1 MSLYFE
7 AATVLSGPS
16 NAGSLKSRIYTGQW
30 KSPPAQIYAL
40 VVEAAKYDGFIKQV
54 VDAAGLLSHEPK
66 LTPLLSLLLV
76 HDFLLSKRGIA
87 APSSHPLR
95 LAVERHKTRL
105 NAEFTKLRVRRG
117 CASKEELKRSLLQDQ
132 RTSQAF
138 SPRWIRINNALTT
151 LAQELETTFSTY
163 SPVDSLAELA
173 ADSDSDSDR
182 KRYYLDEHIP
192 DLLAIGPDSDIISTP
207 SYKEG
212 RLILQD
218 KASCFP
224 AYLLLGD
231 NPEQWSGDIIDGCAA
246 PGNKTTHL
254 ASLLSSRRKSD
265 GQQKNR
271 IFSLDA
277 SHSRSKILQ
286 EMVKKA
292 GVKDRVTVLPGQDFL
307 ALDPKDRRFQQ
318 VTALLLDPSC
328 SGSGITKRENI
339 PQLALPKSKSEL
351 ASTNASSRP
360 KNKKRKRGDETG
372 PTAAPAPASSSDN
385 TADSAR
391 LTKLANLQSQIIEHA
406 FRFPAATRVT
416 YSTCSIHRQENE
428 GVVAHVLAS
437 SIARRRGWRVEAR
450 ADQASGLHK
459 WHHRGVAPTSDTP
472 GDEETLSPEDTEACV
487 RCWPE
492 DEDGT
497 GGFFVAAFVRDADA
511 GEDEEDEGEE
521 EYDEEVWEG
530 CSSS

>member
-7 AATVLSGPS
+7 AASVFGGPS

-40 VVEAAKYDGFIKQV
+40 VVEVAKYNDCIKEI
-54 VDAAGLLSHEPK
+54 VDAAGILAHEPK
-66 LTPLLSLLLV
+66 LTPILSLLLV

-87 APSSHPLR
+87 APSNHPLR
-95 LAVERHKTRL
+95 LAVERHKSRL
-105 NAEFTKLRVRRG
+105 NAEFVKLRVRRG
-117 CASKEELKRSLLQDQ
+117 CASKEELKRSLLHDQ
-132 RTSQAF
+132 KASQIF
-138 SPRWIRINNALTT
+138 SPRWVRVNNALTT
-151 LAQELETTFSTY
+151 LAQELETTFSSY
-163 SPVDSLAELA
+163 SSIGSLSELA
-173 ADSDSDSDR
+173 SVPDH
-182 KRYYLDEHIP
+182 KKCYYLDEHIP
-192 DLLAIGPDSDIISTP
+192 DLLAISPKSDIIYMP

-231 NPEQWSGDIIDGCAA
+231 NPGHWSGDIIDGCAA

-254 ASLLSSRRKSD
+254 ASLLSSRGKAKTH
-265 GQQKNR
+265 QKNR

-307 ALDPKDRRFQQ
+307 ALDPKDQQFQQ

-328 SGSGITKRENI
+328 SGSGITKRENV
-339 PQLALPKSKSEL
+339 PQLSLPKSKSEL
-351 ASTNASSRP
+351 ASANASSGP
-360 KNKKRKRGDETG
+360 KNRKRKRQHEPVPTSTPISLPDHVDEG
-372 PTAAPAPASSSDN
+372 
-385 TADSAR
+385 AR

-416 YSTCSIHRQENE
+416 YSTCSIHQEENE
-428 GVVAHVLAS
+428 GVVARVLAS
-437 SIARRRGWRVEAR
+437 STARRRSWRVEAR
-450 ADQASGLHK
+450 TDQARGLQI
-459 WHHRGVAPTSDTP
+459 WHHRGTPSTSDPP
-472 GDEETLSPEDTEACV
+472 GNGHSLSSEDTGACV

-492 DEDGT
+492 GEEGT

-511 GEDEEDEGEE
+511 EEEEE
-521 EYDEEVWEG
+521 EYDDDEAWEG
-530 CSSS
+530 FSSS